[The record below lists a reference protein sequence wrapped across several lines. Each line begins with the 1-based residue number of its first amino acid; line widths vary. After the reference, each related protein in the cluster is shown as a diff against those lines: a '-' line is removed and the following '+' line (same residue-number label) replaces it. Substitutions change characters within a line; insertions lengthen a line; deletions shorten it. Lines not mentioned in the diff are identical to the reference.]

1 MNFGYPKSALSC
13 TLSQNVHPNHKISFF
28 TFLVPCLCTYQCYP
42 RGGGRLEILIA
53 SVVLGMQFLTQNG
66 CPWGITYS
74 KCMAFLVNFDKTCP
88 EDMFC
93 QNLNLY
99 NFL

>member
-53 SVVLGMQFLTQNG
+53 SVVMGMQFLTQKG
-66 CPWGITYS
+66 CP
-74 KCMAFLVNFDKTCP
+74 VV
-88 EDMFC
+88 
-93 QNLNLY
+93 
-99 NFL
+99 